1 MNKLV
6 IIYRFY
12 SQADVLPVRM
22 RLDAE
27 SIEYWMLDE
36 LTAQVTAYAAAIGG
50 IRLQIREKDTQKVIE
65 ILKEMGYVDE
75 NSGQASKT
83 ETKLQLI
90 TSKIPLLRLMR
101 FELRIMI
108 IIAIA
113 IGAIATII
121 YFATL

>member
-1 MNKLV
+1 
-6 IIYRFY
+6 